1 MLVSS
6 LEEGRE
12 LLAKARS
19 TGEMIIPDTSESGQ
33 LRIHHDL
40 DGMTCDLD
48 EFSGQV
54 ATVQHAME
62 TCLARWQHYEEVCVS
77 FSDWLKEMDGR
88 LKGDVNLEPA
98 LEEKTKLL
106 KMTQV

>member
-1 MLVSS
+1 MLVTS

-12 LLAKARS
+12 LLTKARA

-40 DGMTCDLD
+40 DSMTCDLD
-48 EFSGQV
+48 EFSGHV
-54 ATVQHAME
+54 TAVQDAME
-62 TCLARWQHYEEVCVS
+62 TCLARWQHYEEVCSS
-77 FSDWLKEMDGR
+77 FSDWLKEMDRR
-88 LKGDVNLEPA
+88 LKADVNLQPT
-98 LEEKTKLL
+98 LEEKTKQL